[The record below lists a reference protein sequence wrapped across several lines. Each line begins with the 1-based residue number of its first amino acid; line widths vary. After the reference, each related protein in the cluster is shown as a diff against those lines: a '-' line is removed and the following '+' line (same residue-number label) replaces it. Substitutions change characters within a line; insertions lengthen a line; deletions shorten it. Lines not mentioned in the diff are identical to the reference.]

1 MDLNNILSISGRSGL
16 FILKTQTSHGIV
28 ATSIID
34 EKRIVASAN
43 QQISMLSEI
52 QIYCIGKEIPLS
64 DVFKKM
70 LVFEK
75 GCKTNIKPK
84 SRATDLAKYFF
95 NILNDYDKDRVYQGD
110 IKKIIRWYNILV
122 DKGKIKLVKSKI
134 DLKPD
139 QSEDKSTSKEFHK

>member
-16 FILKTQTSHGIV
+16 FMLKTQTFHGIV

-34 EKRIVASAN
+34 EKRIVTCVN

-52 QIYCIGKEIPLS
+52 QVYCIGKEIPLS

-75 GCKTNIKPK
+75 GCNTTIKPK
-84 SRATDLAKYFF
+84 SRATDLEKYFF
-95 NILNDYDKDRVYQGD
+95 NILDNYDKDRVYPGD

-122 DKGKIKLVKSKI
+122 NKGKIKLVKSKI
-134 DLKPD
+134 DLKSD
-139 QSEDKSTSKEFHK
+139 QKEDKSTSKEFYK

>member
-1 MDLNNILSISGRSGL
+1 
-16 FILKTQTSHGIV
+16 
-28 ATSIID
+28 
-34 EKRIVASAN
+34 
-43 QQISMLSEI
+43 
-52 QIYCIGKEIPLS
+52 
-64 DVFKKM
+64 M

-75 GCKTNIKPK
+75 GCKTNIKSK

-95 NILNDYDKDRVYQGD
+95 NILNDYDKDRVYPGD

>member
-1 MDLNNILSISGRSGL
+1 MDLNNILSIYGCSGL
-16 FILKTQTSHGIV
+16 FTLKTQTSHGIV

-34 EKRIVASAN
+34 KKRIVTSAN

-75 GCKTNIKPK
+75 GCKTTIKPK
-84 SRATDLAKYFF
+84 SRATDLENYFF
-95 NILNDYDKDRVYQGD
+95 NILDDYDKDRVYPSD
-110 IKKIIRWYNILV
+110 IKKIIRWFNILV
-122 DKGKIKLVKSKI
+122 NKEKIKLVKSEI

-139 QSEDKSTSKEFHK
+139 QKEDKSTSKKFYK

>member
-1 MDLNNILSISGRSGL
+1 MDLNNILSIYGCSGL
-16 FILKTQTSHGIV
+16 FTLKTQTSHGIV
-28 ATSIID
+28 ATSIVD
-34 EKRIVASAN
+34 EKRIVTSAN
-43 QQISMLSEI
+43 QQINMLSEI

-75 GCKTNIKPK
+75 GCKTTIKPK
-84 SRATDLAKYFF
+84 SRATDLENYFF
-95 NILNDYDKDRVYQGD
+95 NTLDDNDKYCVYPGN

-139 QSEDKSTSKEFHK
+139 QREDKSTSKEFHK